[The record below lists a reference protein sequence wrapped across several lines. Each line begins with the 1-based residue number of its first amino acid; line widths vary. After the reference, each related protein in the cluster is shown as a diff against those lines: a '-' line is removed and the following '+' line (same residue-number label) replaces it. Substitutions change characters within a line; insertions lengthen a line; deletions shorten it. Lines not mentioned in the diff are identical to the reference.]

1 MANIIAQIGGVMR
14 QFLDISGLYSH
25 RAGTCWAEVVDLCD
39 RSARQLGIISGIVTI
54 GTPVTITGIVDISGP
69 VSVENTVTITGS
81 GLSAADLNAEI
92 YTDGYPVSETNP
104 VFVEDV
110 WETTTIS
117 AFTGTATD
125 RVYTI
130 PAAYREYYINHIFV
144 TFTTIASDADRQL
157 EVQFR
162 DANDNVILAIVPGVA
177 QAAGNTY
184 RYAIGPA
191 LADHLGV
198 RDGDYVMTPMP
209 PNVLLPAGYD
219 VRVFDNNTIGAAADS
234 IVVRMQVMRPSA

>member
-1 MANIIAQIGGVMR
+1 LGAGRGRAVRREPPNRIVSGTILVGNTVT
-14 QFLDISGLYSH
+14 ISG
-25 RAGTCWAEVVDLCD
+25 EVTV
-39 RSARQLGIISGIVTI
+39 SG
-54 GTPVTITGIVDISGP
+54 PVTITGNISGP
-69 VSVENTVTITGS
+69 V
-81 GLSAADLNAEI
+81 DLQMG
-92 YTDGYPVSETNP
+92 GYPVSETNP

-110 WETTTIS
+110 WETVTIS
-117 AFTGTATD
+117 SFTGTATD

-144 TFTTIASDADRQL
+144 TFTTTGGGAVRQL

-162 DANDNVILAIVPGVA
+162 DGDNNVILPIVPGVT
-177 QAAGNTY
+177 QASGNTY

-219 VRVFDNNTIGAAADS
+219 VRVFDNNAIGIAADS
-234 IVVRMQVMRPSA
+234 IVVRMQVMRPQA